1 MDNKKENKNISKE
14 NLKFF
19 FIKLFSISIAIILII
34 NFLFNSILSERLEK
48 IDKVLNIGDRNERFE
63 IRDEIRAE
71 LERSLSKENIIN
83 EQDKILLFKLYLKI
97 KEEFK
102 NLDKSKL

>member
-1 MDNKKENKNISKE
+1 MDNKSQNKNINKS
-14 NLKFF
+14 NLKLF
-19 FIKLFSISIAIILII
+19 FIKLVSISIAIILII
-34 NFLFNSILSERLEK
+34 NFLFNMILSERLDK
-48 IDKVLNIGDRNERFE
+48 IDKILSVIDRNERVE
-63 IRDEIRAE
+63 IGNKIRNEIE
-71 LERSLSKENIIN
+71 NTLNKENLIY

>member
-1 MDNKKENKNISKE
+1 MDNKAENRNVYKG

-19 FIKLFSISIAIILII
+19 FIKLVSISIAVILII
-34 NFLFNSILSERLEK
+34 NFLFNMILSERLDK
-48 IDKVLNIGDRNERFE
+48 IDKILSVIDRNERIE
-63 IRDEIRAE
+63 IRNKIRNEIE
-71 LERSLSKENIIN
+71 NTLNKENLIY

>member
-1 MDNKKENKNISKE
+1 MDKNIENKNTSKG
-14 NLKFF
+14 NLKIL
-19 FIKLFSISIAIILII
+19 FIKLVSISIAIILII
-34 NFLFNSILSERLEK
+34 NFLFNMILSERLDK
-48 IDKVLNIGDRNERFE
+48 IDKILSVIDTNERIE
-63 IRDEIRAE
+63 IRNKIRSEIE
-71 LERSLSKENIIN
+71 NTLDKENLIY

>member
-1 MDNKKENKNISKE
+1 MEHKTENKNKPNS
-14 NLKFF
+14 NLKSF

-34 NFLFNSILSERLEK
+34 NFLFNMILSDRLDG
-48 IDKVLNIGDRNERFE
+48 IDKFLSIGDRETRFE
-63 IRDEIRAE
+63 MRDKLRME
-71 LERSLSKENIIN
+71 LEKSLNQENLIS

-102 NLDKSKL
+102 NLDKNKL

>member
-1 MDNKKENKNISKE
+1 MDHTSENKNTSKG
-14 NLKFF
+14 NLKIF

-34 NFLFNSILSERLEK
+34 NFLFNMILSERLDK
-48 IDKVLNIGDRNERFE
+48 IDKILSVIDTNERIE
-63 IRDEIRAE
+63 IRNKIRSEIE
-71 LERSLSKENIIN
+71 NTLDKENLIY

>member
-1 MDNKKENKNISKE
+1 MDKKIENKNTSNG
-14 NLKFF
+14 NLKIF
-19 FIKLFSISIAIILII
+19 FIKLVSISIAIILII
-34 NFLFNSILSERLEK
+34 NFLFNMILSERLDK
-48 IDKVLNIGDRNERFE
+48 IDKILSVIDTNERIEIRNKIRNEIE
-63 IRDEIRAE
+63 NT
-71 LERSLSKENIIN
+71 LNKENLIY

>member
-1 MDNKKENKNISKE
+1 MDNKNQNRNPS
-14 NLKFF
+14 NSSLKFF

-34 NFLFNSILSERLEK
+34 NFIFNMILSDRLES
-48 IDKVLNIGDRNERFE
+48 IDKILGVGDRDTRFE
-63 IRDEIRAE
+63 IRDKIRLE
-71 LERSLSKENIIN
+71 LEKSLEQENLIS

-102 NLDKSKL
+102 EIDKSKL

>member
-1 MDNKKENKNISKE
+1 MDNKTENKNTSKS

-34 NFLFNSILSERLEK
+34 NFLFNMILSERLDK
-48 IDKVLNIGDRNERFE
+48 IDKILNLGDRNERFE
-63 IRDEIRAE
+63 IRDKIRWEIE
-71 LERSLSKENIIN
+71 KGLTKENLFS
-83 EQDKILLFKLYLKI
+83 EQDRILLFKLYLKI

>member
-1 MDNKKENKNISKE
+1 MDQNIENKNTSKG
-14 NLKFF
+14 NLKIF
-19 FIKLFSISIAIILII
+19 FIKLVSISIAIILII
-34 NFLFNSILSERLEK
+34 NFLFNMILSERLDK
-48 IDKVLNIGDRNERFE
+48 IDKILSVIDRNERVE
-63 IRDEIRAE
+63 IGNKIRNEIE
-71 LERSLSKENIIN
+71 NTLNKENLIY

>member
-1 MDNKKENKNISKE
+1 MDHTCENKNTSKG

-34 NFLFNSILSERLEK
+34 NFLFNMILSERLDK
-48 IDKVLNIGDRNERFE
+48 IDKILNLGDRNERFE
-63 IRDEIRAE
+63 IRDKIRWEIE
-71 LERSLSKENIIN
+71 KGLTKENLFS
-83 EQDKILLFKLYLKI
+83 EQDRILLFKLYLKI

>member
-1 MDNKKENKNISKE
+1 MEHKTQSKNKPNSD
-14 NLKFF
+14 LKFF

-34 NFLFNSILSERLEK
+34 NFLFNMILSERLDK
-48 IDKVLNIGDRNERFE
+48 IDKILSVIDRNERVE
-63 IRDEIRAE
+63 IGNKIRNEIE
-71 LERSLSKENIIN
+71 NTLNKENLIY

>member
-1 MDNKKENKNISKE
+1 MD
-14 NLKFF
+14 
-19 FIKLFSISIAIILII
+19 
-34 NFLFNSILSERLEK
+34 K
-48 IDKVLNIGDRNERFE
+48 IDKILNIDDRNERFE

-71 LERSLSKENIIN
+71 IKKSLTKENIID

-102 NLDKSKL
+102 NLDLNKI

>member
-1 MDNKKENKNISKE
+1 MDKKIENKYTSNGR
-14 NLKFF
+14 LKFF
-19 FIKLFSISIAIILII
+19 FIKLVSISIAIILII
-34 NFLFNSILSERLEK
+34 NFLFNMILSERLDK
-48 IDKVLNIGDRNERFE
+48 IDKILSVIDTNERIEIRNKIRNEIE
-63 IRDEIRAE
+63 NT
-71 LERSLSKENIIN
+71 LNKENLIY

>member
-1 MDNKKENKNISKE
+1 MDKKIENKNTSNS

-19 FIKLFSISIAIILII
+19 FIKLVSISIAIILII
-34 NFLFNSILSERLEK
+34 NFLFNMILSERLDK
-48 IDKVLNIGDRNERFE
+48 IDKILSVIDTNERIE
-63 IRDEIRAE
+63 IRNKIRSEIE
-71 LERSLSKENIIN
+71 NTLDKENLIY

>member
-1 MDNKKENKNISKE
+1 MDHTSENKNTSKG
-14 NLKFF
+14 NLKIF

-34 NFLFNSILSERLEK
+34 NFLFNMILSERLDK
-48 IDKVLNIGDRNERFE
+48 IDQILNLNDRDTRFE
-63 IRDEIRAE
+63 IRNQIRKEIE
-71 LERSLSKENIIN
+71 KSLSKENLIS

>member
-1 MDNKKENKNISKE
+1 MDNKTENKNTSKS

-19 FIKLFSISIAIILII
+19 FIKLFSISVAIILII
-34 NFLFNSILSERLEK
+34 NFLFNSILSERLDK
-48 IDKVLNIGDRNERFE
+48 IDKILNIDDRNERFE

-71 LERSLSKENIIN
+71 IEKSLTKDNIID

-97 KEEFK
+97 NEEFK
-102 NLDKSKL
+102 NLDKSTL

>member
-1 MDNKKENKNISKE
+1 MDHTSENKNTSKG
-14 NLKFF
+14 NLKIF

-34 NFLFNSILSERLEK
+34 NFLFNMILSERLDK
-48 IDKVLNIGDRNERFE
+48 IDKILNLGDRNERFE
-63 IRDEIRAE
+63 IRDKIRWEIE
-71 LERSLSKENIIN
+71 KGLTKENLFS
-83 EQDKILLFKLYLKI
+83 EQDRILLFKLYLKI

>member
-1 MDNKKENKNISKE
+1 MDKKIENKNTSNG
-14 NLKFF
+14 NLKIF
-19 FIKLFSISIAIILII
+19 FIKLVSISIAIILII
-34 NFLFNSILSERLEK
+34 NFLFNMILSERLDK
-48 IDKVLNIGDRNERFE
+48 IDKILSVIDTNERIE
-63 IRDEIRAE
+63 IRNKIRSEIE
-71 LERSLSKENIIN
+71 NTLDKENLIY

>member
-1 MDNKKENKNISKE
+1 MDKNIENKNTSKG
-14 NLKFF
+14 NLKIF
-19 FIKLFSISIAIILII
+19 FIKLVSISIAIILII
-34 NFLFNSILSERLEK
+34 NFLFNMILSERLDK
-48 IDKVLNIGDRNERFE
+48 IDKILSVIDRNERVE
-63 IRDEIRAE
+63 IGNKIRNEIE
-71 LERSLSKENIIN
+71 NTLNKENLIY

>member
-1 MDNKKENKNISKE
+1 MNESDNNKSSNQK
-14 NLKFF
+14 NLKIF

-34 NFLFNSILSERLEK
+34 NFLFNMILSDRLDG
-48 IDKVLNIGDRNERFE
+48 IDKILSIGDRNARFE
-63 IRDEIRAE
+63 IRDQLRMEIE
-71 LERSLSKENIIN
+71 KGLNKENLIS

-102 NLDKSKL
+102 NLDKNKL

>member
-1 MDNKKENKNISKE
+1 MDNKTENKNISKG

-19 FIKLFSISIAIILII
+19 FIKLFSISVAIILII
-34 NFLFNSILSERLEK
+34 NFLFNSILSERLDK
-48 IDKVLNIGDRNERFE
+48 IDKILNIDDRNERFE

-71 LERSLSKENIIN
+71 IEKSLTKDNIID

-97 KEEFK
+97 REEFK
-102 NLDKSKL
+102 NLDRSKL

>member
-1 MDNKKENKNISKE
+1 MDKKIENKYTSNG
-14 NLKFF
+14 NLKIF
-19 FIKLFSISIAIILII
+19 FIKLVSISIAIILII
-34 NFLFNSILSERLEK
+34 NFLFNMILSERLDK
-48 IDKVLNIGDRNERFE
+48 IDKILSVIDRNERIE
-63 IRDEIRAE
+63 IRNKIRNEIE
-71 LERSLSKENIIN
+71 NTLNKENLIY

>member
-1 MDNKKENKNISKE
+1 MFVRIITDIIDIILSVIDTNERIEIRNKIRSEIENTLDKE
-14 NLKFF
+14 NL
-19 FIKLFSISIAIILII
+19 IY
-34 NFLFNSILSERLEK
+34 
-48 IDKVLNIGDRNERFE
+48 
-63 IRDEIRAE
+63 
-71 LERSLSKENIIN
+71 

>member
-1 MDNKKENKNISKE
+1 MDNKIGDKNTSNS

-34 NFLFNSILSERLEK
+34 NFLFNMILSERLDK
-48 IDKVLNIGDRNERFE
+48 IDKILNLGDRNERFE
-63 IRDEIRAE
+63 IRDKIRWEIE
-71 LERSLSKENIIN
+71 KGLTKENLFS
-83 EQDKILLFKLYLKI
+83 EQDRILLFKLYLKI

>member
-1 MDNKKENKNISKE
+1 MDNKTENKKASKS

-34 NFLFNSILSERLEK
+34 NFLFNVIISDRLEGIDKILSISER
-48 IDKVLNIGDRNERFE
+48 DARFE
-63 IRDEIRAE
+63 IRNQIREEIE
-71 LERSLSKENIIN
+71 KSLSKENLIS